1 MSRSPSAPNVMQ
13 IKRFEQ
19 EDAYKYE
26 CWDDYQCSVM
36 ASAVVRKHGKQA
48 YLQDINVS
56 LSYRGRGIGTG
67 LLKQILA
74 DFEGTLIVASVFEA
88 RVPWYERHGFRPTGS
103 EGNLVRIEK
112 SP

>member
-1 MSRSPSAPNVMQ
+1 MQ

-19 EDAYKYE
+19 EDACKYE

-36 ASAVVRKHGKQA
+36 ASAVVRKHGRQV

-56 LSYRGRGIGTG
+56 SSYRGRGIGTG

-88 RVPWYERHGFRPTGS
+88 RVPWYERHGFRPTS
-103 EGNLVRIEK
+103 NEGNLVRIEK

>member
-1 MSRSPSAPNVMQ
+1 MQ

-19 EDAYKYE
+19 GDACKYE

-48 YLQDINVS
+48 YLQNINVS
-56 LSYRGRGIGTG
+56 SSYRGRGIGTG

-74 DFEGTLIVASVFEA
+74 DLEGMIISASVFEA
-88 RVPWYERHGFRPTGS
+88 RVPWYARHGFMSTGS